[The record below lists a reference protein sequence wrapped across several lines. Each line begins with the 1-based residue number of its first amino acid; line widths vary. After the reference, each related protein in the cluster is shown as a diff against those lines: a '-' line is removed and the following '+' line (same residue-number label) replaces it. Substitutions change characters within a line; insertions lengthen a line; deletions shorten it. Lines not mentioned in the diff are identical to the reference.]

1 MQGNMHLKD
10 DSLEREIAWTLV
22 QKFGSRVR
30 QLVLVEPQHKSKD
43 RRGDVPQL
51 RLVAE
56 DKLKLH
62 LV

>member
-1 MQGNMHLKD
+1 MQFKD

-30 QLVLVEPQHKSKD
+30 QLVLVELQPKRED
-43 RRGDVPQL
+43 RHRNVPRL

-56 DKLKLH
+56 NAQKLN